1 MFLGDLEDG
10 ELEIGQV
17 SALINEIK
25 PAGDIIKEMMREFQ
39 ERKAELSSL

>member
-17 SALINEIK
+17 ACLLDSIQSASS
-25 PAGDIIKEMMREFQ
+25 IIQQIMQEFNF
-39 ERKAELSSL
+39 EKNKLLKL

>member
-17 SALINEIK
+17 SALIHDIK
-25 PAGDIIKEMMREFQ
+25 SAGDIIMEMMREFD
-39 ERKAELSSL
+39 KAKNQVSNF

>member
-17 SALINEIK
+17 PALIHGIK
-25 PAGDIIKEMMREFQ
+25 PASQIIEEMISEFNQ
-39 ERKAELSSL
+39 RKQNLFKW